1 MKKKN
6 AKGPKVAS
14 SPVQKAP
21 FDLAQRV
28 SDVSGAF
35 VESIERLVKQALQE
49 HIRAA
54 TEGLVGV
61 ASGVA
66 AQQAHRI
73 PAGGGPL
80 AGAEVV
86 PGKKDKKS
94 KKAKKS
100 KAAKPA
106 KAPKEAKPVVLS
118 PADEELQEKL
128 LIFLEAT
135 PGSRVEAMTEALKAS
150 PESVRRVVARLFEQK
165 RLTRRG
171 KTRGTKYSLAPKA

>member
-54 TEGLVGV
+54 TEGLVGRALNV
-61 ASGVA
+61 
-66 AQQAHRI
+66 
-73 PAGGGPL
+73 PATKDAPVLTGGGPL
-80 AGAEVV
+80 ASQDSSSKAG
-86 PGKKDKKS
+86 
-94 KKAKKS
+94 KKAKKAKKA
-100 KAAKPA
+100 KAAKSA
-106 KAPKEAKPVVLS
+106 KAPKESKPVVLS

-165 RLTRRG
+165 RLVRRG
-171 KTRGTKYSLAPKA
+171 KTRGTKDSLAHKA

>member
-1 MKKKN
+1 
-6 AKGPKVAS
+6 
-14 SPVQKAP
+14 
-21 FDLAQRV
+21 
-28 SDVSGAF
+28 
-35 VESIERLVKQALQE
+35 
-49 HIRAA
+49 
-54 TEGLVGV
+54 
-61 ASGVA
+61 
-66 AQQAHRI
+66 
-73 PAGGGPL
+73 
-80 AGAEVV
+80 V
-86 PGKKDKKS
+86 PSKKDKKS

-106 KAPKEAKPVVLS
+106 KAQKEAKPVVLS

-150 PESVRRVVARLFEQK
+150 PEAVRRVVARLFEQK

>member
-54 TEGLVGV
+54 TEGLVGRALNV
-61 ASGVA
+61 
-66 AQQAHRI
+66 
-73 PAGGGPL
+73 PAMKDAPVLTGGGPL
-80 AGAEVV
+80 ASQDSSSKAG
-86 PGKKDKKS
+86 
-94 KKAKKS
+94 KKAKKAKKA
-100 KAAKPA
+100 KAAKSA
-106 KAPKEAKPVVLS
+106 KAPKGSKPVVLS

-165 RLTRRG
+165 RLVRRG